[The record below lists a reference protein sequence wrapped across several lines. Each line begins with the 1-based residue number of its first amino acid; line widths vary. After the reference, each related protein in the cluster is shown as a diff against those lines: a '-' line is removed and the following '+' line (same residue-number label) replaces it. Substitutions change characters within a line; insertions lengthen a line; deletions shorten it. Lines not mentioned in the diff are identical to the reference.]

1 MVSFPVEELKGIKTP
16 CYYYDMDL
24 LQRTLSTV
32 KYEAEKVGAYVHYAV
47 KANANPRIL
56 KTIAE
61 FGFGAD
67 CVSGGEIQAAIDAG
81 FSGDKIMFAGVG
93 KTDEEIEIGLD
104 AGIRCFNVESL
115 PELININEI
124 AARKKMMARVA
135 VRVNPNVDAHTHQY
149 ITTGLNEN
157 KFGINLEQLDDFVG
171 KALALEN
178 VDLCGVH
185 FHIGSQITEMQPFEM
200 LCHRVNEIL
209 QRMEKLGALI
219 SIVDLGG
226 GLGIDYDN
234 PDDNIIPDFK
244 AYFETLAANLSLS
257 PGQQLHVEPGRS
269 IVAQSGTLLT
279 RVLYVKEGTVKK
291 FAIVDAGMTDL
302 IRPALY
308 QAHHKIQN
316 ISSNS
321 MVDDVYDVVGP
332 ICESSDCFGTD
343 ERLPIVS
350 RGDIL
355 ALRSAG
361 AYGEVMASRY
371 NCRNLPGCVFSTD
384 ID

>member
-56 KTIAE
+56 KTVAE

-185 FHIGSQITEMQPFEM
+185 FHSGSQITDMPPFEM

-226 GLGIDYDN
+226 G
-234 PDDNIIPDFK
+234 
-244 AYFETLAANLSLS
+244 
-257 PGQQLHVEPGRS
+257 
-269 IVAQSGTLLT
+269 
-279 RVLYVKEGTVKK
+279 
-291 FAIVDAGMTDL
+291 
-302 IRPALY
+302 
-308 QAHHKIQN
+308 
-316 ISSNS
+316 
-321 MVDDVYDVVGP
+321 
-332 ICESSDCFGTD
+332 
-343 ERLPIVS
+343 
-350 RGDIL
+350 
-355 ALRSAG
+355 
-361 AYGEVMASRY
+361 
-371 NCRNLPGCVFSTD
+371 
-384 ID
+384 